1 LSFLSFY
8 GETCKAVEWWDGI
21 GGEMVLARK
30 RQAVAGGPRG
40 TGAQQRTASRGAEK
54 LKAAADKKLEEN
66 SDKIAESLLKSL
78 IKGSVT
84 SAKLLIALAEGQI
97 DCEDEALVQRFYSL
111 AEELGKEPGWKGDP
125 SEEEAESCAGVL
137 ERAG

>member
-1 LSFLSFY
+1 
-8 GETCKAVEWWDGI
+8 
-21 GGEMVLARK
+21 MARK

-40 TGAQQRTASRGAEK
+40 TGVQQRTASRGAEK

-66 SDKIAESLLKSL
+66 SEAIAKSL
-78 IKGSVT
+78 YSRLMKGNIT

-97 DCEDEALVQRFYSL
+97 DCEDEATVERLYSL
-111 AEELGKEPGWKGDP
+111 AEELGKEPAWTGDLN
-125 SEEEAESCAGVL
+125 EEKAGSCAGVL